1 MISHDGVADAYP
13 RFALPHALAVDKD
26 EEFATD
32 RS

>member
-13 RFALPHALAVDKD
+13 RFARPHALAVDED
-26 EEFATD
+26 EDVATD